1 MPAETPRNRGLAN
14 TAGMAV
20 QQGGPDRCLF
30 GKVTY
35 AMRYRQDCNVRIA
48 SPREQARY
56 TLRLAALPPHRFPE
70 TMSVQ
75 NVKGRAATTAKL
87 LVVLLAFAWGF
98 NWISAAV
105 ALREVSPWSLR
116 VVGSSIGAATL
127 FFAAIITGYNLKV
140 PRGEYI
146 HVMIAGFFNVS
157 AFQILSSFAQLSGAT
172 SRAIIITYSMP
183 IWTTM
188 LSRVVLGE
196 RLNAIRW
203 IAFVLC
209 VVGVTVL
216 VWPLFEGGFPPFV
229 FYSLGC
235 ALSWSFA
242 TVYIKWA
249 RVTIEPLANAAW
261 QLLFGMLFTVT
272 GALVFE
278 GLPRIWPVGVETV
291 VAMLYVGLFGV
302 GLAHFLWWAIV
313 RRLPTITASLGS
325 LLVPV
330 IGVTASA
337 IILGERLTIPDVI
350 GFTMIFAAAAC
361 VLLQPNVQHDE
372 MPE

>member
-1 MPAETPRNRGLAN
+1 
-14 TAGMAV
+14 
-20 QQGGPDRCLF
+20 
-30 GKVTY
+30 
-35 AMRYRQDCNVRIA
+35 
-48 SPREQARY
+48 
-56 TLRLAALPPHRFPE
+56 
-70 TMSVQ
+70 MSVQ
-75 NVKGRAATTAKL
+75 EVKGHATTTAKL

-98 NWISAAV
+98 NWIAAAV
-105 ALREVSPWSLR
+105 ALREVSPWSVR
-116 VVGSSIGAATL
+116 VVGSSIGTITL
-127 FFAAIITGYNLKV
+127 FAAAIVTGHSLKV

-146 HVMIAGFFNVS
+146 HVMIAAFFNVS

-203 IAFVLC
+203 FAFGLC
-209 VVGVTVL
+209 IIGVTVL
-216 VWPLFEGGFPPFV
+216 VRPLFDGGFPPFV

-235 ALSWSFA
+235 ALSWCIA

-249 RVTIEPLANAAW
+249 DVTIEPLANAAW
-261 QLLFGMLFTVT
+261 QLLFGMLFIIA
-272 GALVFE
+272 GALIVE
-278 GLPRIWPVGVETV
+278 GVPRIWPVGVESV
-291 VAMLYVGLFGV
+291 LAMLYVGLFGV

-330 IGVTASA
+330 IGVSASA
-337 IILGERLTIPDVI
+337 IILGEHLTIPDIV
-350 GFTMIFAAAAC
+350 GFTLIFAAAAC
-361 VLLQPNVQHDE
+361 VLLQPNVRHDE